1 MKEMNMEST
10 DPHRYDD
17 MLDLP
22 HHVSATHPHMSRADR
37 AAQFSPFAALT
48 GFGAAIQETG
58 RLTEE
63 RLVPEEDMRRELNEK
78 LQLLKEQI
86 QTCPAASF
94 TYFLQDEKKE
104 GGEYVTVAGNVKKI
118 RETDR
123 MVVLTDG
130 TRIPVEDIIEISGF
144 GGGY

>member
-1 MKEMNMEST
+1 MEST

-22 HHVSATHPHMSRADR
+22 HHVSSTRPHMSRADR

-58 RLTEE
+58 RLTGE
-63 RLVPEEDMRRELNEK
+63 RFVPEEDVRRELDER
-78 LQLLKEQI
+78 LRLLKEQI
-86 QTCPAASF
+86 QACPAASF
-94 TYFLQDEKKE
+94 TYFLPDDKKE

-118 RETDR
+118 GETDR
-123 MVVLTDG
+123 VVILTDG
-130 TRIPVEDIIEISGF
+130 TKIPIEDIIEISSP
-144 GGGY
+144 GGCGRKDG

>member
-1 MKEMNMEST
+1 
-10 DPHRYDD
+10 
-17 MLDLP
+17 
-22 HHVSATHPHMSRADR
+22 
-37 AAQFSPFAALT
+37 
-48 GFGAAIQETG
+48 
-58 RLTEE
+58 
-63 RLVPEEDMRRELNEK
+63 MRRELDEK

>member
-1 MKEMNMEST
+1 MKKTSMEST

-22 HHVSATHPHMSRADR
+22 HHVSPTRPHMSRADR

-63 RLVPEEDMRRELNEK
+63 RFVPEEDVRRELDER

-86 QTCPAASF
+86 QTCPGASF
-94 TYFLQDEKKE
+94 TYFRPDEKKE
-104 GGEYVTVAGNVKKI
+104 GGEYVTVVGNVKKI

-123 MVVLTDG
+123 LVVLTDG
-130 TRIPVEDIIEISGF
+130 TRIPMEDIIEIGGF
-144 GGGY
+144 GP

>member
-1 MKEMNMEST
+1 MEST

-22 HHVSATHPHMSRADR
+22 HHVSSARPHMSRADR

-63 RLVPEEDMRRELNEK
+63 RFVPEEDMRRELDEK
-78 LQLLKEQI
+78 LRLLKEQI
-86 QTCPAASF
+86 HVRPAASF
-94 TYFLQDEKKE
+94 TYFLPDDKKE

-118 RETDR
+118 READR
-123 MVVLTDG
+123 MVILEDG
-130 TRIPVEDIIEISGF
+130 TRIPIEDIIEIKTSSSSAC
-144 GGGY
+144 

>member
-1 MKEMNMEST
+1 MKKISMEST

-22 HHVSATHPHMSRADR
+22 HHVSAVRPHMSREDR

-58 RLTEE
+58 RLTGN
-63 RLVPEEDMRRELNEK
+63 RLVPEEDARRELDEK
-78 LQLLKEQI
+78 LWLLKERI

-94 TYFLQDEKKE
+94 TYFQPDEKKE
-104 GGEYVTVAGNVKKI
+104 GGAYVTVVGNVKKI
-118 RETDR
+118 REFEG

-130 TRIPVEDIIEISGF
+130 TEIPVAEMIGIEIE
-144 GGGY
+144 